1 MVLQMDRQKDR
12 AEFIEPFDR
21 VKGTKFSEGITVCFY
36 KAIDIHYLNIL
47 KVLLPT
53 MMIVSLTK
61 STSPKLLNPTK
72 SKNIS
77 STQVV

>member
-1 MVLQMDRQKDR
+1 MDRQKHR

-21 VKGTKFSEGITVCFY
+21 VKGTKFSEGITVCFD
-36 KAIDIHYLNIL
+36 KAIDIHDLNIL

-53 MMIVSLTK
+53 IMIVSLTK

-72 SKNIS
+72 PKNIS
-77 STQVV
+77 SSQVV

>member
-1 MVLQMDRQKDR
+1 MDRQKHR

-21 VKGTKFSEGITVCFY
+21 VKGKNFSEGITVCFD
-36 KAIDIHYLNIL
+36 KAIDIHDLNIL

-53 MMIVSLTK
+53 IMIVSLTK

-72 SKNIS
+72 PKNIS
-77 STQVV
+77 SSQVV